1 MLLLF
6 RGRGGLNKNVLGGK
20 ISKNSLA
27 RGGGGGGCQLLTKEY
42 FSACGS
48 VIANTFEMLEI
59 MPTLLNL
66 DSLHERL
73 ASHRK
78 AWNYNKSVYLCVYYT
93 KSVYKE
99 PKQKVSANSIVRAHR
114 SKEIVL
120 WEESSRVQLC
130 KERNCWHSIEILTKS
145 MNSDRKI
152 MQLTRITSRLPSRIR
167 KWNQLSQH
175 SLTSVK
181 VIPI

>member
-1 MLLLF
+1 MS
-6 RGRGGLNKNVLGGK
+6 
-20 ISKNSLA
+20 IS
-27 RGGGGGGCQLLTKEY
+27 
-42 FSACGS
+42 
-48 VIANTFEMLEI
+48 
-59 MPTLLNL
+59 NL
-66 DSLHERL
+66 RVFFCLWQCYRKHLRNAWNNAYPFKFGFPPWKTSQP
-73 ASHRK
+73 RK